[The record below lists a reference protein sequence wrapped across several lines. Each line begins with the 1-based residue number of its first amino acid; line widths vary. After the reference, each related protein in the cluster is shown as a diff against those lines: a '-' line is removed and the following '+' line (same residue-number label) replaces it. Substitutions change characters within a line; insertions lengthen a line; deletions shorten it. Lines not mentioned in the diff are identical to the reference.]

1 MRKNLFKEVNME
13 SIADKFKLKKQK
25 LYKLVSGK
33 KFKGEEVT
41 KNENV
46 KGIKEEKEVMRNV
59 DQVEIT
65 EPLKDEYEE
74 ASGEQKDVTE
84 ESAKFKV
91 TEIIKDEKEEM
102 KEEQDDMV
110 EKRKIMQLATMEAR
124 QQMVTSETKTEESNT
139 PVEENEEAM
148 LLEIQATQ
156 IVEISAS
163 DAANWTPTP
172 RQVDEISE
180 KSQKSRVE
188 DKDVATSTS
197 QSMVKSDEVRM
208 EETFEECTP
217 RINMVDKLVQA
228 ENNLENKVRNEEN
241 IKIPA
246 IDLLLRIQAALDE
259 CQVFPENN
267 TVDILEII
275 NRIPD
280 KSALAWQE
288 RLSGEMIDSH

>member
-59 DQVEIT
+59 EIT

-84 ESAKFKV
+84 ESAEFKV

-110 EKRKIMQLATMEAR
+110 EK
-124 QQMVTSETKTEESNT
+124 
-139 PVEENEEAM
+139 
-148 LLEIQATQ
+148 
-156 IVEISAS
+156 
-163 DAANWTPTP
+163 
-172 RQVDEISE
+172 
-180 KSQKSRVE
+180 
-188 DKDVATSTS
+188 
-197 QSMVKSDEVRM
+197 
-208 EETFEECTP
+208 
-217 RINMVDKLVQA
+217 
-228 ENNLENKVRNEEN
+228 
-241 IKIPA
+241 
-246 IDLLLRIQAALDE
+246 
-259 CQVFPENN
+259 
-267 TVDILEII
+267 
-275 NRIPD
+275 
-280 KSALAWQE
+280 
-288 RLSGEMIDSH
+288 